1 MTKTELQ
8 LDSCRKKA
16 RMVLH
21 WKVISW
27 GQAIQLLILQLGL
40 VCPWTS
46 CFDSESPLWTDKEFA
61 NSLLSGGSAELFK
74 EVNQVFLCISSIL
87 TFPTVMFFFPS
98 VPVSFFLGFQYTNAE
113 KSTKPS
119 GWNGHER
126 YSHMQLCLFWELIL
140 ILYKFQIFTV
150 HFTG

>member
-40 VCPWTS
+40 VCPWTF
-46 CFDSESPLWTDKEFA
+46 CFDSESPLWTDKGLQTACYQVALQNCF
-61 NSLLSGGSAELFK
+61 F
-74 EVNQVFLCISSIL
+74 EVNQVFLCMSSIL
-87 TFPTVMFFFPS
+87 TFPTVMFFSPS
-98 VPVSFFLGFQYTNAE
+98 VPVSFFLGFQYTDAE